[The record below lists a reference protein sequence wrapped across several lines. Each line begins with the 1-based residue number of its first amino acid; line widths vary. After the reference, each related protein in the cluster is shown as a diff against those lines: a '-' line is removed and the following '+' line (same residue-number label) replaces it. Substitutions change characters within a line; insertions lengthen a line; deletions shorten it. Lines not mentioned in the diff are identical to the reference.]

1 MTSCPAEY
9 DIFDETSGRIWY
21 DKVRLRQDRFP
32 ECAIAAGEIRM
43 HRNGSCRA
51 ASVCGGTGKSLL
63 RKSDEALDSNWGIA
77 VYREPLLSTVST
89 GQFAGTECPRVHGW
103 RELRWAFYFPP
114 LSEAGDP
121 LIIGAETKN
130 GFCRE
135 ERGDFG

>member
-77 VYREPLLSTVST
+77 VYYDYDYVSAPIYLWPFTPNIIAT
-89 GQFAGTECPRVHGW
+89 GGFV
-103 RELRWAFYFPP
+103 
-114 LSEAGDP
+114 
-121 LIIGAETKN
+121 N
-130 GFCRE
+130 GYGFSNK
-135 ERGDFG
+135 